1 MMGIN
6 FEYLGC
12 NRAAELSADKWK
24 IISLGVKNSIVSDY
38 SDAEAG

>member
-12 NRAAELSADKWK
+12 NRAAQLNADEWK
-24 IISLGVKNSIVSDY
+24 IISLRVKNSIVNEC
-38 SDAEAG
+38 SDAAAG